1 LYSRKTEFPSH
12 EKDFTNNTSIWEL
25 LPRKFKIQFF
35 NLQFQLLPS
44 LTSKPQTSFT
54 FFFSFTLV
62 MHPVS
67 LNVDFG
73 INDPSI
79 SPQHEGLPF
88 VVVMTHIEGIH
99 FHLNQ
104 NQ

>member
-1 LYSRKTEFPSH
+1 
-12 EKDFTNNTSIWEL
+12 
-25 LPRKFKIQFF
+25 
-35 NLQFQLLPS
+35 
-44 LTSKPQTSFT
+44 
-54 FFFSFTLV
+54 

-73 INDPSI
+73 INDPTI
-79 SPQHEGLPF
+79 SPQHENLPF